1 MSTEGDLSAS
11 LVLKRGGLARVGL
24 ERIALVEA
32 IAGLGSISAAA
43 RQLGLSYKGAWD
55 GVQALNNLFDA
66 PLVVAN
72 AGGKAGGAAAV
83 TPRGLAVIRAFRD
96 VEREIGAALSRLE
109 AGLAASEPDAG
120 QGLGDLF
127 WSLGL
132 RTSAR
137 NALRG
142 TVRAIK
148 DGAVTARV
156 ALDLGDGV
164 EIASIITRRSRAEL
178 DLAVGKPALALIK
191 SSFVVLA
198 GDGSPDEGGNR
209 LAGTVVDREDGH
221 EVCEIVLSL
230 SAGKTLVATVPK
242 SAGPPAVGDHV
253 VATIAPSNVILAVD

>member
-11 LVLKRGGLARVGL
+11 LILRRGGLARVGL
-24 ERIALVEA
+24 ERIALIEA
-32 IAGLGSISAAA
+32 IGGLGSISAAA
-43 RQLGLSYKGAWD
+43 KRLGLSYKGAWD

-72 AGGKAGGAAAV
+72 AGGKAGGAAVV
-83 TPRGLAVIRAFRD
+83 TPRGLAVIRAFRH
-96 VEREIGAALSRLE
+96 VEREIGTTLSRLE

-120 QGLGDLF
+120 QALGDLF

-142 TVRAIK
+142 TVAAIE
-148 DGAVTARV
+148 DGEVTARV

-164 EIASIITRRSRAEL
+164 EIASIITRRSREEL
-178 DLAVGKPALALIK
+178 GLAVGKPAVALIK

-198 GDGSPDEGGNR
+198 GDGPSEDGVNR

-221 EVCEIVLSL
+221 QVSEVVLSL
-230 SAGKTLVATVPK
+230 SAGKTLVATVPN
-242 SAGPPAVGDHV
+242 SAGPPNVGDR
-253 VATIAPSNVILAVD
+253 VAATVAPSNVILAVD

>member
-11 LVLKRGGLARVGL
+11 LILRRGGLARVGL
-24 ERIALVEA
+24 ERIALIEA
-32 IAGLGSISAAA
+32 IGSLGSISAAA
-43 RQLGLSYKGAWD
+43 KQLGLSYKGAWD

-72 AGGKAGGAAAV
+72 AGGKAGGAASV
-83 TPRGLAVIRAFRD
+83 TSRGLAVIRAFRD

-109 AGLAASEPDAG
+109 AGLAAPDP
-120 QGLGDLF
+120 GLGDLF

-142 TVRAIK
+142 AVVAIE
-148 DGAVTARV
+148 DGEVTAKV

-164 EIASIITRRSRAEL
+164 QIASIITRRSREEL
-178 DLAVGKPALALIK
+178 GLAVGKPAIALIK

-198 GDGSPDEGGNR
+198 GGDPPEDGTNR
-209 LAGTVVDREDGH
+209 LIGTVVDREDGD
-221 EVCEIVLSL
+221 EVSEVTLSL
-230 SAGKTLVATVPK
+230 SAGKTLVATVPA
-242 SAGPPAVGDHV
+242 SDASPGVGDRA
-253 VATIAPSNVILAVD
+253 VAAVAPSNVILAVE

>member
-1 MSTEGDLSAS
+1 MSTDGDLSAS

-55 GVQALNNLFDA
+55 GVQAVNNLFDA

-72 AGGKAGGAAAV
+72 AGGKAGGAAVV
-83 TPRGLAVIRAFRD
+83 TPRGLAVVRAFRE

-109 AGLAASEPDAG
+109 AGLAASAPDAG

-142 TVRAIK
+142 
-148 DGAVTARV
+148 AVTAIDDGEVTARI

-178 DLAVGKPALALIK
+178 GLAVGKPALALIK

-198 GDGSPDEGGNR
+198 GDGPSEDGVNR
-209 LAGTVVDREDGH
+209 LAGIVVDREDGH
-221 EVCEIVLSL
+221 EVSEVTLSL
-230 SAGKTLVATVPK
+230 SAGKTLVATVPN
-242 SAGPPAVGDHV
+242 SARPPAIGDQV
-253 VATIAPSNVILAVD
+253 VATVAPSNVILAVD